1 MTDDEATGLL
11 REVIA
16 ELQRIAATQ
25 ERLERDLERGAD
37 ARHRELMGALADIR
51 QALDQIERTQY
62 G

>member
-1 MTDDEATGLL
+1 MTTGDTDRLL
-11 REVIA
+11 REAIAQLERIA
-16 ELQRIAATQ
+16 ETQ
-25 ERLERDLERGAD
+25 ERLERELEHGAD